1 MRFAGSQEGTF
12 LKRFSSGARFAPVPA
27 AKEKPPRDV
36 ASPPDRSGHRSEARG
51 GGASHVGETPF
62 FGCVTPSSAP
72 PGEAE
77 RSRVGAAGGGG
88 CGPAPSTQRKVSDG
102 PGGHK
107 ERVPYSRGWVAVP
120 LARSVLAP

>member
-36 ASPPDRSGHRSEARG
+36 ASAPDRSGHRSEARG
-51 GGASHVGETPF
+51 GGGVSRWGNVVFWVRYPF
-62 FGCVTPSSAP
+62 VSPARG
-72 PGEAE
+72 
-77 RSRVGAAGGGG
+77 SREKPCRGGGGGG